1 MGIPSQKN
9 DPTPMF
15 YVSEKSHHQRVPMW
29 LCVQGGSVYN
39 ALSGQAAGVPSSPE
53 TGYILLMVFSVDLGH
68 IMELNAPEAPLRP

>member
-1 MGIPSQKN
+1 
-9 DPTPMF
+9 
-15 YVSEKSHHQRVPMW
+15 MW